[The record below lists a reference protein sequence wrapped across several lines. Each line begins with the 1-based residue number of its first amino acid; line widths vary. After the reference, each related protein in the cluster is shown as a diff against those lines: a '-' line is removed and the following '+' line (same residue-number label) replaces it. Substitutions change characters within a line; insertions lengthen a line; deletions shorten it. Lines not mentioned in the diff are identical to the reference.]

1 MDAVPVFDRADC
13 PLWWL
18 RAFLPTDKAVMR
30 NPSIRPWLVLRAIE
44 GVGDATLLKLLDIFG
59 NPDAVLCAS
68 EDDLIHGGCL
78 QPLARAIRRGLT
90 SEANHRIDQELRA
103 LKRLGVNVISY
114 LDERYPARLRMIE
127 DPPAILYVSGG
138 FDACDEHA
146 IAIVGARRAS
156 HEGRLVTE
164 ELSRDLALAGFTVV
178 SGLARGVDAAAH
190 RGALSVNGRTLA
202 VLGCGI
208 DRTYPIEHA
217 TLRREIERHGAVIS
231 ELPLGAPP
239 HSYHFP
245 RRNRLISGLS
255 HGVVVTEAALNSGS
269 LITASLAADQ
279 GREVFAL
286 PGFVKSDTSRGPNGL
301 IKEGAKLVESADD
314 VITELLPQLDESFR
328 TKVRNRDSYVP
339 NSPRRFGKEET
350 LVYDALSYE
359 PQQMDSVIEK
369 TGLSVSAVATVLLT
383 LELRNCVR
391 QLPGHLY
398 LRL

>member
-1 MDAVPVFDRADC
+1 
-13 PLWWL
+13 
-18 RAFLPTDKAVMR
+18 MR
-30 NPSIRPWLVLRAIE
+30 DPSIRSWLVLRAIE
-44 GVGDATLLKLLDIFG
+44 GVGDATLLTLVEIFG
-59 NPDAVLCAS
+59 SPDAVLCAS
-68 EDDLIHGGCL
+68 EDDLVHGGCL
-78 QPLARAIRRGLT
+78 QPLARAIRRGLM

-103 LKRLGVNVISY
+103 LERLGVNVVSY
-114 LDERYPARLRMIE
+114 LDERYPARLRMIG
-127 DPPAILYVSGG
+127 DPPAVLYVSGG
-138 FDACDEHA
+138 FDVRDEHA

-156 HEGRLVTE
+156 HGGRLITE

-190 RGALSVNGRTLA
+190 RGALAANGRTVA

-208 DRTYPIEHA
+208 DRTYPVDHA
-217 TLRREIERHGAVIS
+217 SLRREIECHGAVIS
-231 ELPLGAPP
+231 ELPPGSPP

-255 HGVVVTEAALNSGS
+255 LGVVVTEATLNSGS

-286 PGFVKSDTSRGPNGL
+286 PGFVKSDTRRGPNGL
-301 IKEGAKLVESADD
+301 IKEGAKLVESAED

-328 TKVRNRDSYVP
+328 TKVRNRDSGAR
-339 NSPRRFGKEET
+339 NSPRHFGKEET
-350 LVYDALSYE
+350 LVYDALSHE
-359 PQQMDSVIEK
+359 PQQMDDLIEK
-369 TGLSVSAVATVLLT
+369 TGLSASAVATVLLT

-391 QLPGHLY
+391 QLLGHVY

>member
-1 MDAVPVFDRADC
+1 MWFPVSIIVIA
-13 PLWWL
+13 PLWL
-18 RAFLPTDKAVMR
+18 RCLPPTDKVVMKS
-30 NPSIRPWLVLRAIE
+30 PSIRSWLVLRAIE
-44 GVGDATLLKLLDIFG
+44 GVGDATLLKLLEAFG
-59 NPDAVLCAS
+59 NPDAVLRTS

-78 QPLARAIRRGLT
+78 LPLARAIRRGLT
-90 SEANHRIDQELRA
+90 AEGNRRIDQELRA
-103 LKRLGVNVISY
+103 LERLGVNAISY
-114 LDERYPARLRMIE
+114 LDERYPARLRMIG
-127 DPPAILYVSGG
+127 DPPAVLYVSGC
-138 FDACDEHA
+138 FDARDEHA

-156 HEGRLVTE
+156 HGGRLVTE
-164 ELSRDLALAGFTVV
+164 ELSRELALAGFTVV

-217 TLRREIERHGAVIS
+217 SLRREIEQHGAVIS

-255 HGVVVTEAALNSGS
+255 LGVVVTEAALNSGS

-286 PGFVKSDTSRGPNGL
+286 PGFVKSATSRGPNGL

-314 VITELLPQLDESFR
+314 VIAELLPQLDEAFR
-328 TKVRNRDSYVP
+328 TKLRDRDSYMP

-350 LVYDALSYE
+350 LVYDALSHE
-359 PQQMDSVIEK
+359 PQEMDSVIEK
-369 TGLSVSAVATVLLT
+369 TGLSASAVATVLLT

-391 QLPGHLY
+391 QLPGHIY

>member
-1 MDAVPVFDRADC
+1 M
-13 PLWWL
+13 
-18 RAFLPTDKAVMR
+18 KS
-30 NPSIRPWLVLRAIE
+30 PSIRSWLVLRSME
-44 GVGDATLLKLLDIFG
+44 GVGDATLLKLLEAFG
-59 NPDAVLCAS
+59 NPDAVLRAS
-68 EDDLIHGGCL
+68 EDELVQGGCL
-78 QPLARAIRRGLT
+78 RPLARAIRRGLT
-90 SEANHRIDQELRA
+90 AEVNHRIDQELRA
-103 LKRLGVNVISY
+103 LERMGVSIISY
-114 LDERYPARLRMIE
+114 LDERYPARLRMIG
-127 DPPAILYVSGG
+127 DPPAVLYVSGG
-138 FDACDEHA
+138 LDVRDEHA

-156 HEGRLVTE
+156 HGGRLVTE

-217 TLRREIERHGAVIS
+217 TLRREIEQHGAVIS
-231 ELPLGAPP
+231 EFPLGAPP

-245 RRNRLISGLS
+245 RRNRVISGLS
-255 HGVVVTEAALNSGS
+255 LGVVVTEAALNSGS

-314 VITELLPQLDESFR
+314 VIVELLPQLEESFR
-328 TKVRNRDSYVP
+328 TKLRNRDGNVS
-339 NSPRRFGKEET
+339 NSPRRLGKEET

-359 PQQMDSVIEK
+359 PQQMDSLIEK
-369 TGLSVSAVATVLLT
+369 TGLSASTVATVLLT
-383 LELRNCVR
+383 LELRDCVR
-391 QLPGHLY
+391 QLPGHIY
-398 LRL
+398 LRLQ